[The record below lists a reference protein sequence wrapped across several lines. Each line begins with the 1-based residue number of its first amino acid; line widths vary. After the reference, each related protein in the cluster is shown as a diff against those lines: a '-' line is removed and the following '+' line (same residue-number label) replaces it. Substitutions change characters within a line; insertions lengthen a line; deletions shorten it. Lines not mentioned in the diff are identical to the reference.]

1 MMYVACLSIDCLCWV
16 HVLSVVSLIWF
27 ITMSPLYGVERIYNA
42 LSASVMLSQMFPD
55 RQQNA
60 FLDFQCQLLISL
72 LFKYITRECQ
82 IQHVIYIACFPCLV
96 CKSNAVNSSTID
108 TFLSDAFYV
117 HTEIVNDMLMLIVLC
132 THHCYLQSG
141 SILCASYGVFPRRSD
156 CQKTAHCS
164 MKHFHPPCRF
174 DRPLLFLVCQ
184 CIVYKPNT
192 GNNIFLNDYFFG
204 LRILLFYEYDI
215 QFCHFDFFTGRKVLL

>member
-16 HVLSVVSLIWF
+16 HVLSVVSLMWF
-27 ITMSPLYGVERIYNA
+27 ITMSPLYGVERISNA
-42 LSASVMLSQMFPD
+42 LSASVMLSQMYPD
-55 RQQNA
+55 SQQNA
-60 FLDFQCQLLISL
+60 FQDFQCQLLISL

-96 CKSNAVNSSTID
+96 FKSNAVNSSTID
-108 TFLSDAFYV
+108 TFLNDAFYV

-141 SILCASYGVFPRRSD
+141 SFLYASYGVFPRRSD

-164 MKHFHPPCRF
+164 IKHFHPPCRF
-174 DRPLLFLVCQ
+174 DRPLLFLICQ

-192 GNNIFLNDYFFG
+192 GNNIF
-204 LRILLFYEYDI
+204 
-215 QFCHFDFFTGRKVLL
+215 